1 MDWIKCIRNRLLRA
15 ARHEAGITL
24 IETLFA
30 IVIFGIVTT
39 STIGVLTSATAAD
52 SRSRQKSI
60 ALELAQQ
67 QVEYVRQLSYAD
79 VCIAGGNP
87 SCPVTVPATVGV
99 TPTLEKRVM
108 GLWYQLKTNIRWVN
122 DAVATGVATGANYK
136 RVRVIVTR
144 RTDNKE
150 LARVYT
156 LVANPSNRGVG
167 GINNA
172 IINVSVLDF
181 GCTIGDGCAT
191 NSNPVY
197 VQGAQVDLWDGPSMH
212 ASDVT
217 DETGGVTFA
226 GLLPNPADVNGVLL
240 PSGATAYYDIL
251 ASSSGYQTLREDRPP
266 GTVPTGTGAGPSS
279 VTHLQINPGQTQT
292 ANVRL
297 YRPTTINVVLQD
309 ASGNP
314 YTGAAYI
321 DIGSTHPRCSQEFF
335 VSGSPSGT
343 TLSVGP
349 STPNL
354 TIGSTETVLCPNGE
368 QPVSGVSYTVG
379 ARSSDGLLAADA
391 VQKSVPNSYPNDL
404 TSTFI
409 VTLEP
414 IATMSCK
421 VTVNKSSTLI
431 ANARVDFIDGPGGT
445 SPQIYATGV
454 TNINGVATFTLPK
467 TSDYDL
473 YVWSASGNGGG
484 TNLVVPNNL
493 PTAGLCNFAV
503 SLS

>member
-1 MDWIKCIRNRLLRA
+1 VDWIKCITNRLLHA
-15 ARHEAGITL
+15 ARREAGVTL
-24 IETLFA
+24 IETVFA
-30 IVIFGIVTT
+30 IAIFGIV
-39 STIGVLTSATAAD
+39 STAIIDVITSATAAD
-52 SRSRQKSI
+52 ARSRQKSI

-99 TPTLEKRVM
+99 TPTLQKRVM
-108 GLWYQLKTNIRWVN
+108 GLWYELKTSIRWVN

-136 RVRVIVTR
+136 RVRVTVSR
-144 RTDNKE
+144 LTDNKQ
-150 LARVYT
+150 LARIYT

-226 GLLPNPADVNGVLL
+226 GLLPNPADTNGVLY
-240 PSGATAYYDIL
+240 PTGANAYYDIL
-251 ASSSGYQTLREDRPP
+251 AGLTGYQTLREDLPP
-266 GTVPTGTGAGPSS
+266 GTVPTGTGAAPSG
-279 VTHLQINPGQTQT
+279 VAHLQLNPGQTQA
-292 ANVRL
+292 ANIRL
-297 YRPTTINVVLQD
+297 YRPATIKVVLQD

-314 YTGAAYI
+314 YTGSAYI
-321 DIGSTHPRCSQEFF
+321 DIGSTYPRCSQEFP
-335 VSGSPSGT
+335 VSGSPTGT
-343 TLSVGP
+343 TLTVGP
-349 STPNL
+349 SWPNL

-368 QPVSGVSYTVG
+368 QPVSGASYTVG
-379 ARSSDGLLAADA
+379 ARSSDGLMAAEA
-391 VQKSVPNSYPNDL
+391 VQKSVPNSYPSDL
-404 TSTFI
+404 NSTFV
-409 VTLEP
+409 VTLQP

-421 VTVNKSSTLI
+421 VTVTKGSNLI
-431 ANARVDFIDGPGGT
+431 SGARVDFIDGPLGT
-445 SPQIYATGV
+445 PPQIYATGV
-454 TNINGVATFTLPK
+454 TNPSGVATFTLPK

-484 TNLVVPNNL
+484 TNLVVPNNS
-493 PTAGLCNFAV
+493 PTAGACNFAV
-503 SLS
+503 GL